1 MQSWRER
8 SEDRGQA
15 EGPGPRQGFRK
26 REQTGLAGNWPRS
39 PGRRATV
46 EPQSRVP
53 FDGAHVPRPRG
64 VCGSSELTVPR
75 GFGAKSLQL
84 GPHSSHTT
92 QHVTS
97 QDGPAMPGVTF
108 ADNLTQ
114 THTATRSGALPS
126 RAAHPALPSLPQPRA
141 FGSARC
147 GPSATLWWACD
158 LCRRF
163 CSSRDCPSP
172 V

>member
-1 MQSWRER
+1 MVQGWRER
-8 SEDRGQA
+8 SENHGQA

-26 REQTGLAGNWPRS
+26 REQTGLAGDWPRS
-39 PGRRATV
+39 PGRRAAV
-46 EPQSRVP
+46 EPQSQAPV
-53 FDGAHVPRPRG
+53 DGAHGPRPRG

-84 GPHSSHTT
+84 GPHSSRTT

-97 QDGPAMPGVTF
+97 QDGPAPTL

-114 THTATRSGALPS
+114 THAATRSGALPS
-126 RAAHPALPSLPQPRA
+126 RAAHPALPSLLQPRA
-141 FGSARC
+141 FRSAHC

-158 LCRRF
+158 PCRRF
-163 CSSRDCPSP
+163 CSSRDGPSP